1 MKKTFASLIVSALV
15 LSSTPHFASADDLS
29 EQKAKNEQKQQENQ
43 NTQKNL
49 ESSVNHEGEK
59 ISKTQQEVNRLDEA
73 LNEKMFAVEAKDRQ
87 IKATEA
93 EIVELG
99 KQIEKYKAKLKRQE
113 ALLGDR
119 LRVMQENDGNS
130 IKWEEVIFGSKDV
143 GDLVSRVLAGKSI
156 SQQDDKMI
164 TDYRN
169 TQKKLANAQQ
179 ELKDKKVKLVT
190 EKKELKR
197 QQAELEQQISER
209 NKRIKELKKQ
219 KKKFETQLMDAKE
232 VQQILIAQEKA
243 IAAEKAARERE
254 ARIEKE
260 RKAQEA
266 REAKARAE
274 AQAAQA
280 AADQAAAEKAAAEQA
295 AEKAAAEQAAKQAAR
310 QKATTNSTKQS
321 TPAPAPV
328 APKPAPVAP
337 KPAPV
342 APKPTPAPAASSAL
356 FIHPTSGAT
365 TQGYGSASGENGYGF
380 HNGIDFGAPVGTPIV
395 AAATGTV
402 ITASSSGPYG
412 NHIMIAHQL
421 NGKTYTTVYAH
432 MSSLNARAGQRVSQ
446 GQQIGALGSTGNS
459 TGPHLHFEI
468 HVGGYIYSG
477 TGPANSVNPMSML

>member
-1 MKKTFASLIVSALV
+1 MKKTFASLIVSALI
-15 LSSTPHFASADDLS
+15 LSSTPHFVAADDLS
-29 EQKAKNEQKQQENQ
+29 EQKAKNEQKQQENAK
-43 NTQKNL
+43 TQKNL
-49 ESSVNHEGEK
+49 ESSVNQEGQK

-73 LNEKMFAVEAKDRQ
+73 LNEKMFAVETKDRQ

-113 ALLGDR
+113 KLLGDR

-164 TDYRN
+164 TDYQN
-169 TQKKLANAQQ
+169 TQKKLAAAQQ
-179 ELKDKKVKLVT
+179 ELKDKKAKLVT
-190 EKKELKR
+190 EKQELKR
-197 QQAELEQQISER
+197 QQAELEQQLKER
-209 NKRIKELKKQ
+209 NKRLKELRKQ

-232 VQQILIAQEKA
+232 VQQILIAQEQA

-260 RKAQEA
+260 RQAQAA

-280 AADQAAAEKAAAEQA
+280 AAAQKAAAEQQA
-295 AEKAAAEQAAKQAAR
+295 AEAAAAKAAAKAEQKSSAP
-310 QKATTNSTKQS
+310 ATSTKQS
-321 TPAPAPV
+321 TPSVTVPKAAPTPE
-328 APKPAPVAP
+328 PAA
-337 KPAPV
+337 
-342 APKPTPAPAASSAL
+342 PTPAPSSSSM
-356 FIHPTSGAT
+356 FIHPTSGSI
-365 TQGYGSASGENGYGF
+365 TQGYGSASGSNGYSF

-402 ITASSSGPYG
+402 ITASSGGPYG
-412 NHIMIAHQL
+412 NHVMIAHQL

-432 MSSLNARAGQRVSQ
+432 MSSLNAHAGQRVSQ

-468 HVGGYIYSG
+468 HVGGYSYSAS
-477 TGPANSVNPMSML
+477 GPANSVNPMSML

>member
-1 MKKTFASLIVSALV
+1 MKKTFASLIVSALI
-15 LSSTPHFASADDLS
+15 LSSTPHFVAADDLS
-29 EQKAKNEQKQQENQ
+29 EQKAKNEQKQQENA

-49 ESSVNHEGEK
+49 ESSVNQEGQK

-73 LNEKMFAVEAKDRQ
+73 LNEKIFAVETKDRQ

-99 KQIEKYKAKLKRQE
+99 NQIKKYKAKLKRQE
-113 ALLGDR
+113 KLLGDR

-164 TDYRN
+164 TDYQN
-169 TQKKLANAQQ
+169 TQKKLAAAQQ
-179 ELKDKKVKLVT
+179 ELKDKKAKLVT
-190 EKKELKR
+190 EKQELKR
-197 QQAELEQQISER
+197 QQAELEQQLKER
-209 NKRIKELKKQ
+209 NKRLKELRKQ

-232 VQQILIAQEKA
+232 VQQILIAQEQA

-260 RKAQEA
+260 RQAQAA

-280 AADQAAAEKAAAEQA
+280 AAAQKAAAEQQA
-295 AEKAAAEQAAKQAAR
+295 AEAAAAKAAAQAEQKSSAP
-310 QKATTNSTKQS
+310 ATSTKQS
-321 TPAPAPV
+321 TPSVTVPKAAPTPE
-328 APKPAPVAP
+328 PAA
-337 KPAPV
+337 
-342 APKPTPAPAASSAL
+342 PTPAPSSSSM
-356 FIHPTSGAT
+356 FIHPTSGSI
-365 TQGYGSASGENGYGF
+365 TQGYGSASGSNGYSF

-402 ITASSSGPYG
+402 ITASSGGPYG
-412 NHIMIAHQL
+412 NHVMIAHQL

-432 MSSLNARAGQRVSQ
+432 MSSLNAHAGQRVSQ

-468 HVGGYIYSG
+468 HVGGYSYSAS
-477 TGPANSVNPMSML
+477 GPANSVNPMSML

>member
-1 MKKTFASLIVSALV
+1 MKKTFASLIVSALI
-15 LSSTPHFASADDLS
+15 LSSTPHFVAADDLS
-29 EQKAKNEQKQQENQ
+29 EQKAKNEQKQQENA

-49 ESSVNHEGEK
+49 ESSVNQEGQK

-73 LNEKMFAVEAKDRQ
+73 LNEKIFAVETKDRQ

-99 KQIEKYKAKLKRQE
+99 KQIKKYKAKLKRQE
-113 ALLGDR
+113 KLLGDR

-164 TDYRN
+164 TDYQN
-169 TQKKLANAQQ
+169 TQKKLAAAQQ
-179 ELKDKKVKLVT
+179 ELKDKKAKLVT
-190 EKKELKR
+190 EKQELKR
-197 QQAELEQQISER
+197 QQAELEQQLKER
-209 NKRIKELKKQ
+209 NTRLKELRKQ

-232 VQQILIAQEKA
+232 VQQILIAQEQA

-260 RKAQEA
+260 RQ
-266 REAKARAE
+266 

-280 AADQAAAEKAAAEQA
+280 AAAQKAAAEQQA
-295 AEKAAAEQAAKQAAR
+295 AEAAAAKAAAQAEQKSSAP
-310 QKATTNSTKQS
+310 ATSTKQS
-321 TPAPAPV
+321 TPSVTVPKAAPTPE
-328 APKPAPVAP
+328 PEPEPEPAA
-337 KPAPV
+337 
-342 APKPTPAPAASSAL
+342 PTPAPSSSSM
-356 FIHPTSGAT
+356 FIHPTSGSI
-365 TQGYGSASGENGYGF
+365 TQGYGSASGSNGYSF

-402 ITASSSGPYG
+402 ITASSGGPYG
-412 NHIMIAHQL
+412 NHVMIAHQL

-432 MSSLNARAGQRVSQ
+432 MSSLNAHAGQRVSQ

-468 HVGGYIYSG
+468 HVGGYSYSAS
-477 TGPANSVNPMSML
+477 GPANSVNPMSML

>member
-1 MKKTFASLIVSALV
+1 MKKTFASLIVSALI
-15 LSSTPHFASADDLS
+15 LSSTPHFVAADDLS
-29 EQKAKNEQKQQENQ
+29 EQKAKNEQKQQENA

-49 ESSVNHEGEK
+49 ESSVNQEGQK

-113 ALLGDR
+113 KLLGDR

-164 TDYRN
+164 TDYQN
-169 TQKKLANAQQ
+169 TQKKLARAQQ
-179 ELKDKKVKLVT
+179 QLKDKKAKLVV
-190 EKKELKR
+190 EKQELKR
-197 QQAELEQQISER
+197 QQAELEQQIKER
-209 NKRIKELKKQ
+209 NKRLKELRKQ

-232 VQQILIAQEKA
+232 VQQILIAQEQA

-260 RKAQEA
+260 RQAQAA
-266 REAKARAE
+266 REAKARAK

-280 AADQAAAEKAAAEQA
+280 AAAEQAAAEQQAAEAAAAKAAA
-295 AEKAAAEQAAKQAAR
+295 KAN
-310 QKATTNSTKQS
+310 QKSSAPATGSTKQS
-321 TPAPAPV
+321 APKATPSVPQAAPAPTPAPAP
-328 APKPAPVAP
+328 PAP
-337 KPAPV
+337 
-342 APKPTPAPAASSAL
+342 SSSSL
-356 FIHPTSGAT
+356 FIHPTSGGI
-365 TQGYGSASGENGYGF
+365 TQGYGSASGSNGYSF

-402 ITASSSGPYG
+402 ITASSGGPYG
-412 NHIMIAHQL
+412 NHVMIAHQL
-421 NGKTYTTVYAH
+421 DGKTYTTVYAH

-446 GQQIGALGSTGNS
+446 GEQIGALGSTGNS

-468 HVGGYIYSG
+468 HVGGYSYSAS
-477 TGPANSVNPMSML
+477 GPANTVNPMSIL

>member
-1 MKKTFASLIVSALV
+1 MKKTFTSLIVSALV
-15 LSSTPHFASADDLS
+15 LSSTPYFASADDLS

-113 ALLGDR
+113 ELLGDR

-164 TDYRN
+164 TDYQN
-169 TQKKLANAQQ
+169 TQKKLANAQA
-179 ELKDKKVKLVT
+179 ELKDKKAKLVT

-280 AADQAAAEKAAAEQA
+280 AADQAAAEKAAVEQAA

-321 TPAPAPV
+321 TPTPAPV
-328 APKPAPVAP
+328 TPKPAPVAP
-337 KPAPV
+337 NPA
-342 APKPTPAPAASSAL
+342 PAPAASSAL

>member
-29 EQKAKNEQKQQENQ
+29 EQKAKNEQKQQENSK
-43 NTQKNL
+43 TQKKL
-49 ESSVNHEGEK
+49 ESSVNQEGQK
-59 ISKTQQEVNRLDEA
+59 ISKTQQEVNRLDQA

-99 KQIEKYKAKLKRQE
+99 KQIEKYKAKLKKQE
-113 ALLGDR
+113 KLLGDR

-164 TDYRN
+164 TDYQN
-169 TQKKLANAQQ
+169 TQKKLAAAQQ
-179 ELKDKKVKLVT
+179 ELKDKKAKLVT
-190 EKKELKR
+190 EKQELKR
-197 QQAELEQQISER
+197 QQAELEQQIKER
-209 NKRIKELKKQ
+209 NQRLKELRKQ

-232 VQQILIAQEKA
+232 VQQILIAQEQA

-260 RKAQEA
+260 RQAQAA

-280 AADQAAAEKAAAEQA
+280 AAAEQAAAEQQAAEAAAAKAAAEA
-295 AEKAAAEQAAKQAAR
+295 KAN
-310 QKATTNSTKQS
+310 QKSSAPATGSTKQS
-321 TPAPAPV
+321 APAVTVPKATPAPTPAPAP
-328 APKPAPVAP
+328 APAP
-337 KPAPV
+337 
-342 APKPTPAPAASSAL
+342 SSSSL
-356 FIHPTSGAT
+356 FIHPTSGSI
-365 TQGYGSASGENGYGF
+365 TQGYGSANGSNGYSF

-402 ITASSSGPYG
+402 ITASSGGPYG
-412 NHIMIAHQL
+412 NHVMIAHQL

-446 GQQIGALGSTGNS
+446 GEQIGALGSTGNS

-468 HVGGYIYSG
+468 HVGGYSYSAS
-477 TGPANSVNPMSML
+477 GPANTVNPMSML

>member
-1 MKKTFASLIVSALV
+1 MKKTFASLIVSALI
-15 LSSTPHFASADDLS
+15 LSSTSHFVAADDLS
-29 EQKAKNEQKQQENQ
+29 EQKTKNEQKQKENAD
-43 NTQKNL
+43 TQKNL
-49 ESSVNHEGEK
+49 ESSVNQEGQK

-73 LNEKMFAVEAKDRQ
+73 LNEKMFAVETKDRQ

-99 KQIEKYKAKLKRQE
+99 KQIEKYKAKLKKQE
-113 ALLGDR
+113 KLLGDR

-164 TDYRN
+164 TDYQN
-169 TQKKLANAQQ
+169 TQKKLAAAQQ
-179 ELKDKKVKLVT
+179 ELKDKKAKLVT
-190 EKKELKR
+190 EKQELKR
-197 QQAELEQQISER
+197 QQQELEKQIKER
-209 NKRIKELKKQ
+209 NKRLKELRKQ

-260 RKAQEA
+260 RQAQAA

-280 AADQAAAEKAAAEQA
+280 AAAKKAASQQQAAEAAAAKAAA
-295 AEKAAAEQAAKQAAR
+295 KAN
-310 QKATTNSTKQS
+310 QKSSASTGSTKQS
-321 TPAPAPV
+321 APAVSTPT
-328 APKPAPVAP
+328 PEPA
-337 KPAPV
+337 
-342 APKPTPAPAASSAL
+342 PTPAPSSSSL
-356 FIHPTSGAT
+356 FIHPTSGSI
-365 TQGYGSASGENGYGF
+365 TQGYGSASGSNGYSF

-402 ITASSSGPYG
+402 ITASSGGPYG
-412 NHIMIAHQL
+412 NHVMIAHQL
-421 NGKTYTTVYAH
+421 DGKTYTTVYAH
-432 MSSLNARAGQRVSQ
+432 MSSLNAHAGQRVSQ

-468 HVGGYIYSG
+468 HVGGYSYSAS
-477 TGPANSVNPMSML
+477 GPANSVNPMSML